1 MPHVPL
7 VELAEQRRGVS
18 TIVKTITAG
27 TARTLLKA
35 AKAQWEAAGE
45 LDIPSLYNP
54 QASRRNAITVMVD
67 RMRLLGDGRA
77 IASALAR
84 RVLAGVGADA
94 SRIGQPVNGE
104 PARRVFTPR

>member
-18 TIVKTITAG
+18 VIVKTITAG
-27 TARTLLKA
+27 TARALLKA
-35 AKAQWEAAGE
+35 AKARWEAAGE

-67 RMRLLGDGRA
+67 RMRQVGDGRA
-77 IASALAR
+77 IASTLAR
-84 RVLAGVGADA
+84 KVLAEVGAET
-94 SRIGQPVNGE
+94 SRIGQPVNSE